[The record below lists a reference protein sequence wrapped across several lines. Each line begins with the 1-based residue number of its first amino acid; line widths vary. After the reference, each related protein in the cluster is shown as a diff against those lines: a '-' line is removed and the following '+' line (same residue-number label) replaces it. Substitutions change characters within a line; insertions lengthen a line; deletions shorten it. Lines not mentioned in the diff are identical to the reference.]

1 MSFSKITRILTVI
14 MKKQYLNKL
23 KKHFQQK
30 VSPYLK
36 DKKSFNN
43 KNNNDDDDHDDDD
56 GNGDV
61 PRLPTPPSFPP
72 KNNEFDSE
80 FDSDDKKLTPQKNFF

>member
-1 MSFSKITRILTVI
+1 M
-14 MKKQYLNKL
+14 
-23 KKHFQQK
+23 
-30 VSPYLK
+30 SPYLK

-56 GNGDV
+56 GNGDL

-72 KNNEFDSE
+72 
-80 FDSDDKKLTPQKNFF
+80 